1 MKADLVKML
10 VESLEAGK
18 DSNGIVWEFF
28 PKLLSVAAAE
38 ESLLGFGK
46 GVVSFKIGFNLEQPS
61 SVQGRTLEIQLL
73 RA

>member
-1 MKADLVKML
+1 MKADLVKVL

-46 GVVSFKIGFNLEQPS
+46 GVVSFKIGF
-61 SVQGRTLEIQLL
+61 
-73 RA
+73 